1 MFNANNTSIAIVTA
15 IPSNQNHQQAPPQQ
29 FANIEIDRAQANQH
43 YHDVA
48 VINGILTWTVKNA
61 INKIQ
66 IERLTL
72 DTHMANFAIDNKI
85 LSELDHSLKY
95 LTQKLVESQNN
106 NSPSVK
112 ISTGLYKSFEQLKS
126 KLGSSPFWNNGNN
139 YSGFPDN
146 FYELLN
152 IPA

>member
-1 MFNANNTSIAIVTA
+1 
-15 IPSNQNHQQAPPQQ
+15 
-29 FANIEIDRAQANQH
+29 
-43 YHDVA
+43 
-48 VINGILTWTVKNA
+48 
-61 INKIQ
+61 
-66 IERLTL
+66 
-72 DTHMANFAIDNKI
+72 MANFAIDHKI